1 MSPKASKTLCAA
13 YAAVVIFFAAS
24 IFVMPHRRF
33 SPEENRILSEP
44 PRLTANALLDG
55 GFAKD
60 TGDFFA
66 DHFPFRTELLKLN
79 SAYTLALG
87 RLECG
92 SVMRGKNNN
101 LIKRLEIYDENA
113 LKSNLKAIKE
123 LRQRA
128 EDRGISTVF
137 LCAPRAIDALSA
149 YTPLPL
155 SSDTELWEIFKEN
168 NALCITSLLK
178 EKADS
183 GEYVYFHTD
192 HHWTPLGAYYAYVTL
207 GERLGYE
214 PYPLSAFNEAEVCS
228 DFFGSSYSAS
238 LMPNA
243 VPDSIIA
250 LRCER
255 DSDVQVKDKS
265 TGEVS
270 GLYNSSAL
278 DGTSKY
284 DYFLGGN
291 KAYLKIESGDKPR
304 LVLIKDSFANSLVPF
319 LSLHFNID
327 LIDPRYLR
335 EPLDRLLNS
344 IYDEGDIHALLI
356 LYNPET
362 LCADAGLKKFS

>member
-1 MSPKASKTLCAA
+1 
-13 YAAVVIFFAAS
+13 
-24 IFVMPHRRF
+24 
-33 SPEENRILSEP
+33 
-44 PRLTANALLDG
+44 
-55 GFAKD
+55 
-60 TGDFFA
+60 
-66 DHFPFRTELLKLN
+66 
-79 SAYTLALG
+79 
-87 RLECG
+87 
-92 SVMRGKNNN
+92 
-101 LIKRLEIYDENA
+101 
-113 LKSNLKAIKE
+113 
-123 LRQRA
+123 
-128 EDRGISTVF
+128 
-137 LCAPRAIDALSA
+137 
-149 YTPLPL
+149 
-155 SSDTELWEIFKEN
+155 
-168 NALCITSLLK
+168 
-178 EKADS
+178 
-183 GEYVYFHTD
+183 
-192 HHWTPLGAYYAYVTL
+192 
-207 GERLGYE
+207 
-214 PYPLSAFNEAEVCS
+214 
-228 DFFGSSYSAS
+228 
-238 LMPNA
+238 MPNA